1 MPKIAVHLHLYY
13 LEQLDDILQRL
24 SYLDGC
30 KYDLFVTMSELNPQA
45 YEKILKF
52 NPNAIIWQTPNF
64 GYDIGPFIDFLHKI
78 DLNNYS
84 YVLKI
89 HTKRMSGDYCQF
101 NHKRFSVKT
110 WRNMLLDG
118 VLCSPQAVHK
128 NLQIMAENPAIGMIG
143 SDYILTDEKASLLP
157 IPTLTA
163 EMQKIGL
170 TMPKDLHFV
179 AGTMFFVRA
188 KLLRPFLKYK
198 IEDFAVSDKD
208 IHDNTL
214 AHVLERLFGLAVTA
228 QGYKIQGVKYKS
240 YAWLF
245 FIAKLKRFFFQKKIT
260 RHGKL
265 IIKICKIPVFIKGVL
280 NV

>member
-24 SYLDGC
+24 SYLDVC

-45 YEKILKF
+45 HEKILKF
-52 NPNAIIWQTPNF
+52 NPQATIWQTQNF

-78 DLNNYS
+78 KLDDYD

-110 WRNMLLDG
+110 CRNMLLDG
-118 VLCSPQAVHK
+118 VLCSPQAVK
-128 NLQIMAENPAIGMIG
+128 ANLRIMTDNQTVGMIG
-143 SDYILTDEKASLLP
+143 NDYILTDEKASLLP
-157 IPTLTA
+157 LPT
-163 EMQKIGL
+163 GL

-198 IEDFAVSDKD
+198 IEDFTISDKSV
-208 IHDNTL
+208 HDNTL
-214 AHVLERLFGLAVTA
+214 AHVLERLFCFAVTA

-245 FIAKLKRFFFQKKIT
+245 FIAKLKRFLFQKKIT
-260 RHGKL
+260 RHGNL

>member
-1 MPKIAVHLHLYY
+1 
-13 LEQLDDILQRL
+13 
-24 SYLDGC
+24 
-30 KYDLFVTMSELNPQA
+30 MSELNPQA
-45 YEKILKF
+45 HEKILKF
-52 NPNAIIWQTPNF
+52 NPQATIWRTPNF

-78 DLNNYS
+78 KLDNYD
-84 YVLKI
+84 YILKI

-118 VLCSPQAVHK
+118 VLCSSQAVHK
-128 NLQIMAENPAIGMIG
+128 NLQIMAKNPTVGMIG
-143 SDYILTDEKASLLP
+143 NDYILTDEKASLLP
-157 IPTLTA
+157 LPTLSA

-198 IEDFAVSDKD
+198 IEDFAISDKSV
-208 IHDNTL
+208 HDNTL

-240 YAWLF
+240 YELQ
-245 FIAKLKRFFFQKKIT
+245 ITINTLKRFLFQKKIT

>member
-45 YEKILKF
+45 HEKILKF
-52 NPNAIIWQTPNF
+52 NPHATIWQTQNF

-78 DLNNYS
+78 KLDDYD

-118 VLCSPQAVHK
+118 VLCSPQAVK
-128 NLQIMAENPAIGMIG
+128 ANLRIMTDNQTVGMIG
-143 SDYILTDEKASLLP
+143 NDYILTDEKASLLP
-157 IPTLTA
+157 LSTLSA

-198 IEDFAVSDKD
+198 IEDFAISDKS

-245 FIAKLKRFFFQKKIT
+245 FIAKLKRFLFQKKIT
-260 RHGKL
+260 RQGKL